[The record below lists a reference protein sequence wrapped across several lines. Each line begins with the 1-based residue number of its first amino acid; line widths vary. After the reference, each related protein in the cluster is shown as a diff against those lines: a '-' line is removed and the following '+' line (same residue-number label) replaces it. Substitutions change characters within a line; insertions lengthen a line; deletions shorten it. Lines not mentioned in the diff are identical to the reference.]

1 MKVAEGKLVK
11 VAYDLFLDGYNKEL
25 AYSTKNEED
34 GSGCIEFECGKGE
47 LLEPMEAKLVGMEPG
62 QEFKFMIPKDE
73 AYGDID
79 EDLFIGFPKSE
90 FIDET
95 GAEDMPE
102 EGDIVPMEDEDGIV
116 MNAVVNEI
124 TDDHVV
130 LDFNPIYAGEDL
142 YFIGKILDVRNAK

>member
-1 MKVAEGKLVK
+1 MKVAKGSKVK
-11 VAYDLFLDGYNKEL
+11 VKYDLFLDGYDKEL

-34 GSGCIEFECGKGE
+34 GTGCVEFVCGEGE
-47 LLEPMEAKLVGMEPG
+47 LLEPFEDRLIGMEPG
-62 QEFKFMIPKDE
+62 QEFKFMIPMNE
-73 AYGDID
+73 AYGEID

-90 FIDET
+90 FLDET

-102 EGDIVPMEDEDGIV
+102 EGDIVPMEDEDGVI

-124 TDDHVV
+124 TEDHVL

-142 YFIGKILDVRNAK
+142 YFVGKIIDVKAK

>member
-1 MKVAEGKLVK
+1 MKVSNGKLVK
-11 VAYDLFLDGYNKEL
+11 VEYELFTKGYNETL
-25 AYSTKNEED
+25 EYSTKNEED
-34 GSGCIEFECGKGE
+34 GSGCIEFVCGNGE

-73 AYGDID
+73 AYGDVDD
-79 EDLFIGFPKSE
+79 ELFIGFSKSE
-90 FIDET
+90 FFGEI
-95 GAEDMPE
+95 GVEDMPE
-102 EGDIVPMEDEDGIV
+102 EGDIIPVEDEDGII

-142 YFIGKILDVRNAK
+142 YFIGKVLDVRNSK

>member
-11 VAYDLFLDGYNKEL
+11 VAYDLFLDGYNEEL

-34 GSGCIEFECGKGE
+34 GSGCIEFVCGKGE

-62 QEFKFMIPKDE
+62 H
-73 AYGDID
+73 
-79 EDLFIGFPKSE
+79 
-90 FIDET
+90 
-95 GAEDMPE
+95 
-102 EGDIVPMEDEDGIV
+102 GII

-124 TDDHVV
+124 TDDHVI

-142 YFIGKILDVRNAK
+142 YFIGKVVDVRNAK

>member
-1 MKVAEGKLVK
+1 MKVSNGKLVK
-11 VAYDLFLDGYNKEL
+11 VEYELFTKGYNETL

-34 GSGCIEFECGKGE
+34 GSGCIEFVCGNGE

-73 AYGDID
+73 AYGDVDD
-79 EDLFIGFPKSE
+79 ELFIGFSKSE
-90 FIDET
+90 FFGEI
-95 GAEDMPE
+95 GVEDMPE
-102 EGDIVPMEDEDGIV
+102 EGDIIPVEDEDGII
-116 MNAVVNEI
+116 MNAMVNEI

-142 YFIGKILDVRNAK
+142 YFIGKVLDVRNSK

>member
-1 MKVAEGKLVK
+1 MKVAEGKMVK
-11 VAYDLFLDGYNKEL
+11 VEYELFTDGYNGTLE
-25 AYSTKNEED
+25 YSTKNEED

-73 AYGDID
+73 AYGDVD
-79 EDLFIGFPKSE
+79 DDLFIGFSKAE
-90 FIDET
+90 FFGEI
-95 GAEDMPE
+95 GVEDMPE
-102 EGDIVPMEDEDGIV
+102 EGDVIPVEDEDGIV